1 MNTLI
6 YNGRII
12 NPATN
17 LDDIGYIVITDD
29 KVSLIE
35 ISNIIDEK
43 KVSLLKKEH
52 SIDTCIDA
60 TNLYV
65 TPGLIDLHVHFR
77 DPGLT
82 YKEDIE
88 SGSKAAAKGGFTT
101 VVAMPN
107 TKPVVDNVETYEYV
121 CNKAKEVGLVNVIQV
136 GSVTK
141 GMEGKELSDI
151 EEMSKHGLITISED
165 GKSVMDSGLYR
176 KAMKL
181 AKKLDITVLAH
192 CEDINLVEKGVMNM
206 GPKSEK
212 LGLNGISNAVENI
225 ITARDIMLSEETGA
239 KLHLCH
245 CSTKE
250 SVDMIRDAKDKGIR
264 VSAEVCPHHF
274 VLTEDDIDS
283 DNAMYKMNPPLR
295 SKEDKEAL
303 LRGLK
308 EGIIEV
314 ISTDHA
320 PHSKEEKEKSMKE
333 APFGIVGLE
342 TSLSLSYTY
351 LVETGILDVSSL
363 IEKMSY
369 NPAKV
374 LGIDKGNLDTGC
386 IADITIFDPEVEYRI
401 NPDDFVSKG
410 KNTPFTN
417 MQVRSKVVYTI
428 KDGRVSY
435 SAQQPQKGNKK

>member
-1 MNTLI
+1 MNILI
-6 YNGRII
+6 YNGRIV

-17 LDDIGYIVITDD
+17 LDNVGYLIVQEGSIA
-29 KVSLIE
+29 KVEMSD
-35 ISNIIDEK
+35 IIDES
-43 KVSLLKKEH
+43 KVD
-52 SIDTCIDA
+52 SIKREYNIEKCIDA
-60 TNLYV
+60 KGLVV

-88 SGSKAAAKGGFTT
+88 TGSKAAAKGGFTS

-107 TKPVVDNVETYEYV
+107 TKPVVDNVKTYDYV
-121 CNKAKEVGLVNVIQV
+121 CDKASEIGLVNVIQV

-141 GMEGKELSDI
+141 DMAGKELSDI
-151 EEMSKHGLITISED
+151 EGMASHGMITISED

-176 KAMKL
+176 KAMKKANAL
-181 AKKLDITVLAH
+181 NLTVLAH
-192 CEDINLVEKGVMNM
+192 CEDINLVENGVMNM
-206 GPKSEK
+206 GAKSSE

-225 ITARDIMLSEETGA
+225 ITARDIMLAEETNA

-250 SVDMIRDAKDKGIR
+250 SVDMIRDGKAKGIR
-264 VSAEVCPHHF
+264 LSGEVCPHHF
-274 VLTEDDIDS
+274 VLTEDDIDG

-295 SKEDKEAL
+295 SKADKEAL
-303 LRGLK
+303 LNGLK
-308 EGIIEV
+308 EGVIEV

-320 PHSKEEKEKSMKE
+320 PHSMEEKSKSMKE

-351 LVETGILDVSSL
+351 LVETGIITLSSL

-374 LGIDKGNLDTGC
+374 LGIDRGNLDIGEV
-386 IADITIFDPEVEYRI
+386 ADIMIFDPDVETSI
-401 NPDDFVSKG
+401 NPDNFVSKG
-410 KNTPFTN
+410 KNTPFSG
-417 MQVRSKVVYTI
+417 MKVKGEVRYTI
-428 KDGRVSY
+428 KDGIVTY
-435 SAQQPQKGNKK
+435 EK